1 MKVSSSGTL
10 CETEATVPE
19 ESSTLVDHENIV
31 GDIQVIDEDDSE
43 PENNEEMNLEDRK
56 YSEDNILKTKSKF

>member
-1 MKVSSSGTL
+1 MKVCSSETL
-10 CETEATVPE
+10 CQTEATNPE
-19 ESSTLVDHENIV
+19 ESSKLEDQEIIV

-56 YSEDNILKTKSKF
+56 YSENNILKTKSKF